1 MPSKKGTKAKTQK
14 QKQKQKQ
21 TVIVN
26 INEKPKTRRKR
37 KPTAPKRK
45 PVGASSHIPVD
56 AVRDILFQLSKGTHT
71 PDSTIT
77 RTLTRPNPQ
86 AEILKD
92 KAEEATLPN
101 RPPITMPENEAELIR
116 LRAKATAQSPFSF
129 SDAEQQT
136 DDIHRFENK
145 LIAPQTPLNAYLE
158 QVSQHQTPIMHQPP
172 LEIHIE
178 EGPSGA
184 DAIGELDYN
193 ASGEYGQAEYDAAV
207 AREPD
212 AEVAK
217 DNQEI
222 FDYVKSIGLSMGRTG
237 QEHQQLMERRREP
250 TFAEKAGFAV
260 AESRFTSPEAPFAEA
275 RPAVAQAGG
284 KKVNPNTH
292 SSLQQANFRNAGEA
306 RDAIQTWSRYLPE
319 SEGIHVTRSGGRGYK
334 SLGELE
340 AELKTKGL
348 KFSDIK
354 AFHDQHT
361 VVSPHK
367 AKQRG
372 GKKAG
377 LETALDGSDI

>member
-56 AVRDILFQLSKGTHT
+56 AVRDILFQLSKGTRT

-92 KAEEATLPN
+92 KADEATLPN
-101 RPPITMPENEAELIR
+101 IPPITMPENEAELIR

-172 LEIHIE
+172 PEIHIE

-193 ASGEYGQAEYDAAV
+193 ASGEYGQAEYDAVV

-212 AEVAK
+212 AETAK

-222 FDYVKSIGLSMGRTG
+222 FDYVKSIGLSVGRTG
-237 QEHQQLMERRREP
+237 REHQQFMERQREP
-250 TFAEKAGFAV
+250 TQAEKAGYVV
-260 AESRFTSPEAPFAEA
+260 AESRFLSPEAPEAFA
-275 RPAVAQAGG
+275 RPAVEQVES
-284 KKVNPNTH
+284 KKVNPNTD
-292 SSLQQANFRNAGEA
+292 SRLQQADFRNVGEA
-306 RDAIQTWSRYLPE
+306 QEAIKTWNGHQSKSDRIRLTKDT
-319 SEGIHVTRSGGRGYK
+319 GGYK
-334 SLGELE
+334 NLGDLELE
-340 AELKTKGL
+340 LASRQLSFAGM
-348 KFSDIK
+348 K
-354 AFHDQHT
+354 AFQKENT
-361 VVSPHK
+361 TISPHIMIPRK
-367 AKQRG
+367 VKGAR
-372 GKKAG
+372 
-377 LETALDGSDI
+377 LETALDGSEI

>member
-1 MPSKKGTKAKTQK
+1 MPPKKGTKAKTQK

-26 INEKPKTRRKR
+26 INEKPKTKRKR
-37 KPTAPKRK
+37 KPTAPIQRK
-45 PVGASSHIPVD
+45 PVGASSHIPLD

-71 PDSTIT
+71 PDPIMARVMASTK
-77 RTLTRPNPQ
+77 PNPQ
-86 AEILKD
+86 AEIIKD
-92 KAEEATLPN
+92 EQEKATLPN
-101 RPPITMPENEAELIR
+101 RPPATMPENDAALIR
-116 LRAKATAQSPFSF
+116 LRAKSIAQSPFIF
-129 SDAEQQT
+129 PEAEEKQE
-136 DDIHRFENK
+136 DVHRFESK
-145 LIAPQTPLNAYLE
+145 LISPTTPFNAYLE
-158 QVSQHQTPIMHQPP
+158 QRSQHETPLLHQPP
-172 LEIHIE
+172 PQIHIT
-178 EGPSGA
+178 EGPSGTDPIGEVDY
-184 DAIGELDYN
+184 DAIE
-193 ASGEYGQAEYDAAV
+193 E
-207 AREPD
+207 REPD

-222 FDYVKSIGLSMGRTG
+222 FDYVKSIGLSLGRTG

-275 RPAVAQAGG
+275 RPAVAQAGAHR
-284 KKVNPNTH
+284 VNPNTR

-306 RDAIQTWSRYLPE
+306 RDAIQTWSRFVPE

-348 KFSDIK
+348 TFSDIK
-354 AFHDQHT
+354 AFSDQHT

-367 AKQRG
+367 TKERG
-372 GKKAG
+372 GKKAV